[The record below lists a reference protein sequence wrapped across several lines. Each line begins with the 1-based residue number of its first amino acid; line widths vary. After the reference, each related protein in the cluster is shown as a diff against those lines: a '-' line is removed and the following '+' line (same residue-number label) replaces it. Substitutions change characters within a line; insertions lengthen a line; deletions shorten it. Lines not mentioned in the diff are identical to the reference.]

1 MPKQQVWRYKGG
13 FMSNHK
19 YRDADAPEISKWS
32 SSSSDRST
40 GEGAS
45 NGTNGHES
53 DSSNQPESPFD
64 STETVEERL
73 ERWKKFYSEKG
84 MESYFDKDDYE
95 DYLDDL
101 LFDRLYHEVQ
111 HTVYETGAKKYRGQE
126 QVRSFWDYVRTEL
139 RDDEETE
146 SPIDPIEEL
155 QHITASRYSENPLR
169 NFRPRARVGAG
180 VPGKDDFRT
189 GKTCSR
195 SPPPIAKSPTVKI
208 TGTGEDPDLLEI
220 RKLLMNLKQ

>member
-13 FMSNHK
+13 LMSNHK
-19 YRDADAPEISKWS
+19 YHDADAPEISKWS

-45 NGTNGHES
+45 KGTNSHES
-53 DSSNQPESPFD
+53 DSSNQPESPFN

-95 DYLDDL
+95 EYLDDL
-101 LFDRLYHEVQ
+101 LFDRLYNEVQ
-111 HTVYETGAKKYRGQE
+111 YTVYETGAKKYRGQE
-126 QVRSFWDYVRTEL
+126 HVRFFWDYVRMEL

-146 SPIDPIEEL
+146 SPIEEL

-169 NFRPRARVGAG
+169 GFRPWARVGAG

-189 GKTCSR
+189 GKIRSR
-195 SPPPIAKSPTVKI
+195 SPPPMAKSPTVKI
-208 TGTGEDPDLLEI
+208 TGTGEDPELLEI
-220 RKLLMNLKQ
+220 RKLLTNLEQ